1 MERSHTLA
9 QLRGDTI
16 RTEDEQSTDDDIFEK
31 RQNRFP
37 TSFIEST
44 PENAQKIILWCLE
57 RDPKKRPTAQELL
70 KVRHLIH
77 LRILQNITKH
87 ES

>member
-9 QLRGDTI
+9 QLRGDVPNPEK
-16 RTEDEQSTDDDIFEK
+16 EDRSSTDEDFLKK
-31 RQNRFP
+31 RQARFP
-37 TSFIEST
+37 AGFIERT

-70 KVRHLIH
+70 KVRREHLSCKF
-77 LRILQNITKH
+77 RT
-87 ES
+87 